1 MWNNFTSADYS
12 SKLYSVV
19 QMNVEPIVPQAIAFH
34 FDFQVIHPTQ
44 QITDMNQWNA
54 LHLGPRTV
62 NRM

>member
-1 MWNNFTSADYS
+1 
-12 SKLYSVV
+12 
-19 QMNVEPIVPQAIAFH
+19 MNVEPIVPQAIAFH